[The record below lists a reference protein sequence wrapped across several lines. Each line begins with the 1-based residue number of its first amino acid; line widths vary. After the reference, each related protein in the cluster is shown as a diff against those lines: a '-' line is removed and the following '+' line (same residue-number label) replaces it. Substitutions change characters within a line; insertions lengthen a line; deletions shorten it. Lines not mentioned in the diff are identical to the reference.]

1 MRVIGI
7 DCGLS
12 GAIAL
17 LENGKMVSVHDM
29 PTLTIESNKK
39 AKRQVS
45 APMLASIIGQIK
57 PDHAYVEKP
66 ASRPGQSVVAMFGF
80 GRSLG
85 VVEGVLAALVVPVTY
100 VAPATWTKA
109 MGKAQGKD
117 ASRHRAMEL
126 FPEHQDLFKLKKFDG
141 RAEAALIATW
151 GIQKHGQK

>member
-1 MRVIGI
+1 MTRIIGI
-7 DCGLS
+7 DCGLN

-17 LENGKMVSVHDM
+17 LENGKLVSVHDM

-45 APMLASIIGQIK
+45 APMLAAIIGQIK

-85 VVEGVLAALVVPVTY
+85 VVEGVLAALQVPCTY

-109 MGKAQGKD
+109 IGKAQGKD

-126 FPEHQDLFKLKKFDG
+126 FPEYQQLFKRVMDDG
-141 RAEAALIATW
+141 RAEASLIAVW
-151 GIQKHGQK
+151 GIRHG

>member
-1 MRVIGI
+1 MIKVIGI

-12 GAIAL
+12 GAIAH
-17 LENGKMVSVHDM
+17 LEDGKLIAVHDM
-29 PTLTIESNKK
+29 PTMVIETNKK

-45 APMLASIIGQIK
+45 AHMLAEIIGKIQ
-57 PDHAYVEKP
+57 PDIAYVEKP

-85 VVEGVLAALVVPVTY
+85 VVEGVLAALNISVTY
-100 VAPATWTKA
+100 VAPATWTRA
-109 MGKAQGKD
+109 MGKPQGKD

-126 FPEHQDLFKLKKFDG
+126 YPDHQHLFKRVMDDG

-151 GIQKHGQK
+151 GIRHG

>member
-1 MRVIGI
+1 MIKVIGI

-12 GAIAL
+12 GAIAC
-17 LENGKMVSVHDM
+17 LEDGKLIAVHDM
-29 PTLTIESNKK
+29 PTMVIETNKK

-45 APMLASIIGQIK
+45 AHMLADIIGKIQPNI
-57 PDHAYVEKP
+57 AYVEKP

-85 VVEGVLAALVVPVTY
+85 VVEGVLAALNISVTY
-100 VAPATWTKA
+100 VAPATWTRA
-109 MGKAQGKD
+109 MGKPQGKD

-126 FPEHQDLFKLKKFDG
+126 YPDHQHLFKRVMDDG

-151 GIQKHGQK
+151 GIRHG

>member
-1 MRVIGI
+1 MRRVIGI

-12 GAIAL
+12 GAISVL
-17 LENGKMVSVHDM
+17 DDGKLVSVHDM
-29 PTLTIESNKK
+29 PTLTIETNKK

-45 APMLASIIGQIK
+45 APMLSDIIDEIN
-57 PDHAYVEKP
+57 PHHAYVEKP
-66 ASRPGQSVVAMFGF
+66 ASRTGQSVVAMFGF

-85 VVEGVLAALVVPVTY
+85 VVEGVLAALHIPVTY

-126 FPEHQDLFKLKKFDG
+126 FPEHQQLFKRVMDDG
-141 RAEAALIATW
+141 RAEASLIAVW
-151 GIQKHGQK
+151 GIKHG

>member
-12 GAIAL
+12 GAIAC
-17 LENGKMVSVHDM
+17 LEGGNVVEIYDM
-29 PTLTIESNKK
+29 PTMVIETNKK

-45 APMLASIIGQIK
+45 AHMLAEIIGKIQ
-57 PDHAYVEKP
+57 PDIAYVEKP

-85 VVEGVLAALVVPVTY
+85 VVEGVLAALNISVTY
-100 VAPATWTKA
+100 VAPATWTRA
-109 MGKAQGKD
+109 MGKPQGKD

-126 FPEHQDLFKLKKFDG
+126 YPDHQHLFKRVMDDG

-151 GIQKHGQK
+151 GIRHG

>member
-1 MRVIGI
+1 MSRVIGI

-12 GAIAL
+12 GAIAV
-17 LENGKMVSVHDM
+17 LEDTKLVSVHDM
-29 PTLTIESNKK
+29 PTLVIETNKK

-45 APMLASIIGQIK
+45 APMLASTIADIK

-85 VVEGVLAALVVPVTY
+85 VVEGVLAALNIPVTY
-100 VAPATWTKA
+100 VAPATWTKQ
-109 MGKAQGKD
+109 MGKPAGKD

-126 FPEHQDLFKLKKFDG
+126 FPEHQDRFKRVKDDG

-151 GIQKHGQK
+151 GIRHG

>member
-1 MRVIGI
+1 MIKVIGI

-12 GAIAL
+12 GAIAC
-17 LENGKMVSVHDM
+17 LEGGNLVEIYDM
-29 PTLTIESNKK
+29 PTMVIESNKK

-45 APMLASIIGQIK
+45 AHMLADIIGKIQPNI
-57 PDHAYVEKP
+57 AYVEKP

-85 VVEGVLAALVVPVTY
+85 VVEGVLAALNISVTY
-100 VAPATWTKA
+100 VAPATWTRA
-109 MGKAQGKD
+109 MGKPQGKD

-126 FPEHQDLFKLKKFDG
+126 YPDHQQRFKRVMDDG

-151 GIQKHGQK
+151 GIRHA

>member
-1 MRVIGI
+1 MRRVIGI

-12 GAIAL
+12 GAIAVL
-17 LENGKMVSVHDM
+17 HDGKLVAAHDM
-29 PTLTIESNKK
+29 PTLTIETNKK

-45 APMLASIIGQIK
+45 AQMLSDIIDEIN
-57 PDHAYVEKP
+57 PHHAYVEKP

-85 VVEGVLAALVVPVTY
+85 VVEGVLAALGIPVTY

-117 ASRHRAMEL
+117 ASRRRAMEL
-126 FPEHQDLFKLKKFDG
+126 FPEHQQLFKRVMDDG
-141 RAEAALIATW
+141 RAEASLIAVW
-151 GIQKHGQK
+151 GIKHG